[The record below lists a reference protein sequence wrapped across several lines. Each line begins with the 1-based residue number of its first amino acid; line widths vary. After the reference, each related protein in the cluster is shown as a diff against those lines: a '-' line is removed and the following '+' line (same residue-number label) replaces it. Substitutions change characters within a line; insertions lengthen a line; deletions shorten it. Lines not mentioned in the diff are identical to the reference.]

1 MGSRNLG
8 DSDSIFLVW
17 LPRKS
22 KKEKNPNCESR
33 THIHVV
39 WFQISE
45 NASLN

>member
-22 KKEKNPNCESR
+22 KKEK
-33 THIHVV
+33 I
-39 WFQISE
+39 QIV
-45 NASLN
+45 NLVLIFMLFGFK